1 MKLLLTLLLLFY
13 LFFIPTITAQNIYES
28 GYFIDNDGNRKECL
42 IKKISW
48 KQNPTE
54 FTWKKTISSSPSIG
68 KIKDYKEFGV
78 GQDYIFKRYIMKF
91 DLRGDNIGKSTKSKN
106 PELKIK
112 KVFLRVILKSE
123 ASLYQYS
130 ENDVHRFFYTSKDT
144 PYPDLLIYKTYYIP
158 DDSKKA
164 GKKVIP
170 KANTQFKEQLQQYV
184 NCRNQ
189 DVGELTHSQRD
200 LKNYFSDYNNCKGAK
215 IEYIVK
221 RKISQTKV
229 GLIAS
234 LDFVSFS
241 HPSEFNLNQT
251 VTYDNTLATKYG
263 IYLETFIPFYKVDLS
278 FFLESTYRA
287 FSTQQNNAA
296 GTITPLTLDFKSI
309 NVALAPRFHV
319 YLSSDF
325 ELFFEGG
332 LSVDHDLGTKSV
344 FNSVEKITLDYFYG
358 GGFGVGRFKVGY
370 RIYTDKNIAK
380 SETLST
386 SLSNSKLSTSSLYIS
401 INLSKY
407 NKKKLSN
414 FEM

>member
-1 MKLLLTLLLLFY
+1 MKLLFALLLFCL
-13 LFFIPTITAQNIYES
+13 LFTSAISAQNIYES

-48 KQNPTE
+48 KNNPTE

-68 KIKDYKEFGV
+68 KINDYKEFGV

-91 DLRGDNIGKSTKSKN
+91 DLRGDNVGKSTKSEN

-158 DDSKKA
+158 DDSKKV

-170 KANTQFKEQLQQYV
+170 KANTQFREQLQQHV
-184 NCRNQ
+184 NCGGQ
-189 DVGELTHSQRD
+189 DATELEHSQRD
-200 LKNYFSDYNNCKGAK
+200 LKNYFADYNNCRGVK
-215 IEYIVK
+215 IEYVLK

-229 GLIAS
+229 GLIGS

-241 HPSEFNLNQT
+241 HPVEFNPNQL
-251 VTYDNTLATKYG
+251 VVYDDVLATKYG

-296 GTITPLTLDFKSI
+296 GTIAPLSLDYKSI
-309 NVALAPRFHV
+309 NVALAPRFHI

-332 LSVDHDLGTKSV
+332 LSADHDLGTESV

-370 RIYTDKNIAK
+370 RIYSDKNIAK

-386 SLSNSKLSTSSLYIS
+386 SLSDSKLSTSSFYIS
-401 INLSKY
+401 LNLSKH
-407 NKKKLSN
+407 NKKQLSN
-414 FEM
+414 FDM